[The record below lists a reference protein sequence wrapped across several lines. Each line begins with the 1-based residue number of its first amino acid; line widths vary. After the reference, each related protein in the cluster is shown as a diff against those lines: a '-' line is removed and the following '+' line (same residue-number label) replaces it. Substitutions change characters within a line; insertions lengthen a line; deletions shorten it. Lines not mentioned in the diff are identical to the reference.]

1 MFLIPIHLGIF
12 LSLFVEI
19 NVVIGMQ
26 CQRCKNTD
34 PKYFAYDHGIY
45 YCRKCIAFGR
55 LDVGE
60 KPKVPQVSHVVY
72 KKGYHLDFEMTAL
85 QKAAAEKTLTYLKQ
99 GKSVFVYAATGAG
112 KTEMTLESISYYLS
126 QGKKVGFAISRRQ
139 VVLEI
144 CQLFQAFRS
153 LRLRKGIPILWM
165 GTLLSVQRINCIAIH
180 ILLIY

>member
-1 MFLIPIHLGIF
+1 M
-12 LSLFVEI
+12 EI

-45 YCRKCIAFGR
+45 YCRKCITFGR

-85 QKAAAEKTLTYLKQ
+85 QKAAAEKTLTYLK
-99 GKSVFVYAATGAG
+99 
-112 KTEMTLESISYYLS
+112 
-126 QGKKVGFAISRRQ
+126 
-139 VVLEI
+139 
-144 CQLFQAFRS
+144 
-153 LRLRKGIPILWM
+153 
-165 GTLLSVQRINCIAIH
+165 
-180 ILLIY
+180 